1 MHTFSSRDPS
11 SPGRYNARQLKVDIQ
26 LPCSPAAGPLSTP
39 ESPGRR
45 HNERSCSLR
54 SCSHVKPVRWVQVV
68 AQPHQLP
75 LTCRVA
81 RKNWSQEVQLRE
93 CAGGAHSGG
102 PPIRSASEALISTA
116 STIVMLPPLTIRR
129 ARLARV
135 CSSSMVAVGPSGVH
149 PCLGAG
155 MALQHPRP
163 SSLHCRCGMAED
175 RPHATEPCPRS
186 SGQAHGQQACP
197 QMRLTGKRPLCR
209 RFNST
214 TRGPT

>member
-1 MHTFSSRDPS
+1 MST
-11 SPGRYNARQLKVDIQ
+11 
-26 LPCSPAAGPLSTP
+26 LSGVGVNLQHQHLVRVKSIP
-39 ESPGRR
+39 VQ
-45 HNERSCSLR
+45 SL
-54 SCSHVKPVRWVQVV
+54 
-68 AQPHQLP
+68 
-75 LTCRVA
+75 T
-81 RKNWSQEVQLRE
+81 
-93 CAGGAHSGG
+93 
-102 PPIRSASEALISTA
+102 
-116 STIVMLPPLTIRR
+116 LTIRR

-163 SSLHCRCGMAED
+163 SSLHCRCRMAED

-197 QMRLTGKRPLCR
+197 ELRLTGKRPLCR

-214 TRGPT
+214 TRGPTPHEVFDVRALRKQLMYNRRSQRHTQSCCSTVGSRVNRCERLRSRVLRVRG